1 MGYSEHTKNIC
12 DNVYVCMFVR
22 MYVHMYACM
31 HACTFV
37 CVRMYV
43 CVCMCTYR
51 CINVIMWNCIE
62 YTISICMIR
71 RDWDH
76 HSHSKWNEIKQRDI
90 IWMYV
95 ISTNHPFGS
104 ILILASWQIEVF
116 CANSRIKSNILYIT
130 KYCIPNT
137 LNVWCTC
144 KTG

>member
-12 DNVYVCMFVR
+12 DNVYVCIFVR

-31 HACTFV
+31 HACMSV

-43 CVCMCTYR
+43 CVCMCTYV
-51 CINVIMWNCIE
+51 CVCIDVSINVTMSNCIE

-76 HSHSKWNEIKQRDI
+76 HSDIKWNKIKRRDI

-104 ILILASWQIEVF
+104 ILILASWHIEVF
-116 CANSRIKSNILYIT
+116 CANSRIKSSILY
-130 KYCIPNT
+130 T
-137 LNVWCTC
+137 LW
-144 KTG
+144 

>member
-1 MGYSEHTKNIC
+1 MGYSEHTKNMC

-22 MYVHMYACM
+22 MYACM
-31 HACTFV
+31 H
-37 CVRMYV
+37 VRLYV
-43 CVCMCTYR
+43 CVCMCKYVCVR
-51 CINVIMWNCIE
+51 IDVSINVIMCNCIE
-62 YTISICMIR
+62 YTISICMKR

-104 ILILASWQIEVF
+104 ILILASWHIEVF

-137 LNVWCTC
+137 LNVWCTY